1 MQTQNRL
8 LDELAKLVSNAAGA
22 AQGVKAEIDGLV
34 RQRAER
40 WLADLDLAPR
50 EEFEAVKAMAALARE
65 QNILLEARIAALEAQ
80 LAAPAKPARPRKSAS
95 RKGSPA

>member
-1 MQTQNRL
+1 MQTENRM
-8 LDELAKLVSNAAGA
+8 LDQLARLVSNAAGA
-22 AQGVKAEIDGLV
+22 AQGVKAEIDGLF

-65 QNILLEARIAALEAQ
+65 QNLLLEARIAALEAQ
-80 LAAPAKPARPRKSAS
+80 LAAPSGPAKQRKSAS
-95 RKGSPA
+95 RKDSPA